1 MINRKRIKTIAFAVF
16 MAFSMAAFG
25 GCGEK
30 KESNNEVTQAAE
42 APEKNETLSPAP
54 TENAEPTKEATPA
67 PTEEAAPTAEPTKAP
82 EEEEVA
88 AGPEVLK
95 LSAESGIYASE
106 FSLEIS
112 SEDAEYS
119 EIWYTLD
126 GSDPAV
132 SDTALKYDAAVQI
145 KDRKDEPNV
154 VSAVDPDLFCTNYS
168 TIKKKTQEIDC
179 NILPPTDDAV
189 DKCTAI
195 RAVAKNSA
203 GEISAEANAVY
214 FFGTMEDHI
223 KGLAESCAASG
234 TSLAVIS
241 LSMDYNDLFDPATGI
256 YVKGDIFDD
265 SFADYLKNSKKTSVD
280 DARKLPANY
289 NQRGREWEREAGM
302 TMLEVAA
309 DGTVTTALSHN
320 CGVRIQGN
328 FSRSDLQKG
337 FRLYAR
343 KEYGP
348 KNFKYAFFGED
359 YLNDAGEVMDK
370 YKTIALRA
378 GGNAAMGPKFNDT
391 FWQSLCEDMSVDI
404 QKSRPCVVYLN
415 GEYWG
420 LYVLQEDYS
429 DNYFQNLHGVEK
441 DDVVMYKGD
450 AETYALGY
458 KLDEGEIP
466 EGEKETYYFQE
477 LLDFFKNHS
486 DLEKQE
492 DYDAFVKLV
501 DPVSVMEYFAVE
513 TWIDNK
519 WDWPGK
525 NWSMWK
531 TTTDDGKGGYGD
543 GRWRFVFYDVEFG
556 GWSGSGDASTNTI
569 KEDNYK
575 PNGLLDMD
583 TTNPAV
589 LCFAYLMTNAGFRA
603 DFEAKLESLSNEE
616 FETARATEKLDW
628 FEAVYSPLYEQFFE
642 RYDDD
647 EIGNDPSWSIQN
659 IRDFL
664 KKRKNNI
671 KKMVDFCEKVL
682 G

>member
-1 MINRKRIKTIAFAVF
+1 MYWN
-16 MAFSMAAFG
+16 
-25 GCGEK
+25 
-30 KESNNEVTQAAE
+30 
-42 APEKNETLSPAP
+42 
-54 TENAEPTKEATPA
+54 
-67 PTEEAAPTAEPTKAP
+67 
-82 EEEEVA
+82 
-88 AGPEVLK
+88 
-95 LSAESGIYASE
+95 
-106 FSLEIS
+106 
-112 SEDAEYS
+112 
-119 EIWYTLD
+119 
-126 GSDPAV
+126 
-132 SDTALKYDAAVQI
+132 
-145 KDRKDEPNV
+145 
-154 VSAVDPDLFCTNYS
+154 
-168 TIKKKTQEIDC
+168 
-179 NILPPTDDAV
+179 
-189 DKCTAI
+189 
-195 RAVAKNSA
+195 
-203 GEISAEANAVY
+203 
-214 FFGTMEDHI
+214 
-223 KGLAESCAASG
+223 
-234 TSLAVIS
+234 
-241 LSMDYNDLFDPATGI
+241 
-256 YVKGDIFDD
+256 
-265 SFADYLKNSKKTSVD
+265 LKNSKKTSAD

-466 EGEKETYYFQE
+466 EGEKESYYFNE
-477 LLDFFKNHS
+477 LLEFFDKHS

-492 DYDAFVKLV
+492 DYDEFVKLV

-616 FETARATEKLDW
+616 FETASATEKLDW
-628 FEAVYSPLYEQFFE
+628 FESVYSPLYEQFFE